1 MRFALAFIVCP
12 IVLSGCGT
20 FTPRQV
26 AEPSEISL
34 KKAVFEVADALNEV
48 QDRVPLQRRSGLL
61 ADEVTVVFNVAA
73 TSTTTNSAGL
83 TISNVPLAGDGGIL
97 GANAQT
103 QNVSLG
109 NRGNTVTIKFKNIA
123 TADMSK
129 SRFKA
134 TRICTGKETVGP
146 CAKVLFDET
155 TRKRR

>member
-1 MRFALAFIVCP
+1 MRFVFAAPLCGI
-12 IVLSGCGT
+12 ILSGCGT

-26 AEPSEISL
+26 AEPSDISL

-48 QDRVPLQRRSGLL
+48 QDRVPLQRRSGMI

-83 TISNVPLAGDGGIL
+83 TISNVPLAGDGGLL

-129 SRFKA
+129 SKFKI
-134 TRICTGKETVGP
+134 TRTCKRDEHGN
-146 CAKVLFDET
+146 CLKVLFDEPSGA
-155 TRKRR
+155 RR

>member
-1 MRFALAFIVCP
+1 MRFVFAALLCGL
-12 IVLSGCGT
+12 VLTGCGT

-26 AEPSEISL
+26 AEPSDISL
-34 KKAVFEVADALNEV
+34 KKAVFEVADALSEV
-48 QDRVPLQRRSGLL
+48 QGRVPLQRRSGMI

-83 TISNVPLAGDGGIL
+83 TISNVPLAGDGGLL

-109 NRGNTVTIKFKNIA
+109 NRGNTVTIKFKNVA

-129 SRFKA
+129 SKFKVTRFCK
-134 TRICTGKETVGP
+134 RDEQTGKCVREV
-146 CAKVLFDET
+146 FDQP
-155 TRKRR
+155 